1 MGILR
6 HTWHNEGK
14 PENRLLHKT
23 LRRAVLWL
31 TTLLVLCYYK
41 PVPKTGA
48 QLNKRR

>member
-1 MGILR
+1 MKANQR
-6 HTWHNEGK
+6 TACC
-14 PENRLLHKT
+14 KT